1 MLGTYTVTVTVQL
14 SVLVMTFR
22 DGTTDWKALDSDQTS
37 SDGMIMP
44 VNDASHQ
51 ECAPWYYY
59 NPGPINPGCKRYTD
73 GQYNSRLLKDK
84 VRYTCEAAQLRI
96 SYCST
101 HEEGKGI
108 FLSRCHYFQLDGHN
122 VSDAE
127 AGYIKLPEKTSE
139 LNDYMCR
146 SMNRKGHLCSECLEG
161 FGPSFTSTGYACSNC
176 TNTRYGI
183 FLYVV
188 VEFLPVTVFYL
199 TILIFRMNL
208 TSSPMTCFVFYS
220 QMIMSTASITRN
232 SQAIQLSIQ
241 SRHAE
246 QLLHSLYSMW
256 NSDFIRYIVPPFCI
270 SNKLSHT
277 HIVLLDFISVLYPVC
292 LTIVTWICV
301 ELHDHNFRPLVFLW
315 RPLHR
320 WYVRLQRGW
329 DTKRDII
336 DVFSAFL
343 ILSHS
348 KLIFQSVALMYC
360 RMVVKAESKSYRL
373 HVEYTSGLDSRI
385 DCGSPKHL
393 LFAIP
398 ASLSLIIA
406 LLPVLLLVLYPFKPF
421 RVFLTKC
428 RLDLIGISIFVDKF
442 HCCYRDGTDGGRDMR
457 SFSGL
462 YFLMR
467 YLVCLSLVSHNLP
480 IFSSLSIATFLYV
493 ASAVFIALIK
503 PYKKTYMNVLD
514 TVLLL
519 FLALL
524 IQLLS
529 SSNTLVEDI
538 VVFAISLIPGLILWI
553 YVTFKIILKL
563 WKAKCFRK
571 CVRVPRC
578 ENNFEN
584 ANDKRGSE
592 QRPLLAGPTSLTI
605 VDVSSYG
612 STATHASD
620 IEY

>member
-292 LTIVTWICV
+292 LIIVTWICI
-301 ELHDHNFRPLVFLW
+301 ELHDHNFRPLVRLW
-315 RPLHR
+315 KPFHQ
-320 WYVRLQRGW
+320 WYVRLRRGW
-329 DTKRDII
+329 DTKKDII
-336 DVFSAFL
+336 DVFSAFML
-343 ILSHS
+343 LSHS
-348 KLIFQSVALMYC
+348 KLIYQSVVLMYC
-360 RMVVKAESKSYRL
+360 EVVVKAEFKSDTLRIES
-373 HVEYTSGLDSRI
+373 VSGMDPQVS
-385 DCGSPKHL
+385 CGSSNYL

-398 ASLSLIIA
+398 ACLLLMITF
-406 LLPVLLLVLYPFKPF
+406 LPVLLLILYPFKPF
-421 RVFLTKC
+421 RVCLAKC
-428 RLDLIGISIFVDKF
+428 RLDLIGISIFVEKF

-462 YFLMR
+462 YFLLR
-467 YLVCLSLVSHNLP
+467 YLVCLTLVSDIPQLTTF
-480 IFSSLSIATFLYV
+480 FSLTPSFLFV
-493 ASAVFIALIK
+493 VSAVLIALVK

-563 WKAKCFRK
+563 WKAMCFRK
-571 CVRVPRC
+571 CVRVPQC

-592 QRPLLAGPTSLTI
+592 HCLLYTSPSPRDATLSRMP
-605 VDVSSYG
+605 SS
-612 STATHASD
+612 A
-620 IEY
+620 